1 MTDGWVLNQAHRY
14 RLNETERVERNKKK
28 TELVREQVEYDT
40 RDWWAQKKTLLVLN
54 HDRGYQIVIL
64 VEFRLKENKLKKK
77 TTCVAAV
84 LVDREL

>member
-40 RDWWAQKKTLLVLN
+40 RAHETDGRKKN
-54 HDRGYQIVIL
+54 PSGF
-64 VEFRLKENKLKKK
+64 ES
-77 TTCVAAV
+77 
-84 LVDREL
+84 